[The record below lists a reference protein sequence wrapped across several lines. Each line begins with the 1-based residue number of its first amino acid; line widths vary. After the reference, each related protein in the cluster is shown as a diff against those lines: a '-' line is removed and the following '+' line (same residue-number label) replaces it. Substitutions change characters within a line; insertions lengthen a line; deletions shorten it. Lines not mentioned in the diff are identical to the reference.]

1 MKMVHREEH
10 NEGFTIIDNAVLLNV
25 NLSWEARGFFAYLL
39 SLPDDWNFNVK
50 GLAKQTGATEHTIKR
65 LLREL
70 QAEGYIKLT
79 RHTDARGKVTR
90 WSWDIYEAG
99 KTPET
104 VQMLKS
110 PQVETATSGE
120 SHKVDEPDGGLTT
133 CGKSDYIQ
141 STNNNKVLIEQSTK
155 SIKEKIDKRE
165 KHFVP
170 PSVEEVRAYCL
181 ERNNQ
186 INPETFVDFYTAK
199 GWMVGKNKMKDWK
212 AAVRTWEKDRQPA
225 PKAQTLPTSSNPF
238 TELKR
243 REGLI

>member
-1 MKMVHREEH
+1 MVHREEH

-99 KTPET
+99 KTPQT

-120 SHKVDEPDGGLTT
+120 NHKVGEPDGGLTT

-155 SIKEKIDKRE
+155 SVKEKIEKRE
-165 KHFVP
+165 KRFVP
-170 PSVEEVRAYCL
+170 PTLEDIRAYCQ
-181 ERNNQ
+181 ERNSSVDPVQFYEYFTVGNWKDSKG
-186 INPETFVDFYTAK
+186 NPV
-199 GWMVGKNKMKDWK
+199 KNWK
-212 AAVRTWEKDRQPA
+212 QKLITWEKMNPPA
-225 PKAQTLPTSSNPF
+225 HKAQTFPTSSNPF

>member
-1 MKMVHREEH
+1 MVHREEH

>member
-1 MKMVHREEH
+1 MVHREEH

-99 KTPET
+99 KTPESI
-104 VQMLKS
+104 QMLKS
-110 PQVETATSGE
+110 PQVEIATSGK
-120 SHKVDEPDGGLTT
+120 SHKVGEPDGGLTT
-133 CGKSDYIQ
+133 CGKRDYIQ